1 METPL
6 TVRGVAIGSGTPKIC
21 VPVMGKHRTDVLD
34 SLAAARAVQPDI
46 LEWRIDYLSDCSPS
60 AVVSLLEKVRTQS
73 GNLPLLVTF
82 RTKQEGGQQA
92 IPGLDYARLL
102 AEITRTDMADLLDM
116 EFSMLRRTQQ
126 LTGIRELAREHHLPV
141 IYSYHNFQ
149 QTPPQEMLLQKLEQ
163 MRRHN
168 CDIAKIAVMPKS
180 PADVL
185 TLLSATE
192 AMKRLHPELPLV
204 TMSMGQMG
212 AVSRL
217 CGETFGSAI
226 TFGSAQTSSAPGQ
239 VPAPQLRRILSLLHN
254 GTTDECR

>member
-1 METPL
+1 METAL
-6 TVRGVAIGSGTPKIC
+6 TVRGVAIGTGTPKIC
-21 VPVMGKHRTDVLD
+21 VPVMGATRTDVLD
-34 SLAAARAVQPDI
+34 SLSAAHAVQPDI
-46 LEWRIDYLSDCSPS
+46 LEWRIDYLTDCTSS
-60 AVVSLLEKVRTQS
+60 AVVLLLKEVRTLS
-73 GNLPLLVTF
+73 GDLPLLVTF
-82 RTKQEGGQQA
+82 RTKQEGGQKA
-92 IPGLDYARLL
+92 ISSSDYARLL
-102 AEITRTDMADLLDM
+102 GKITRTGMADLLDM
-116 EFSMLRRTQQ
+116 EFSMLCRTQQ
-126 LTGIRELAREHHLPV
+126 LTEIRELAREQQLPV

-149 QTPPQEMLLQKLEQ
+149 QTPPQEILIQKLEQ
-163 MRRHN
+163 MHQHN
-168 CDIAKIAVMPKS
+168 CDIAKIAVMPTS

-239 VPAPQLRRILSLLHN
+239 IPAQQLRRILSLLHN
-254 GTTDECR
+254 SAADECR